1 MQIYF
6 IMLIFLSNIIT
17 QIFFGGCF
25 RNLLMIIAMVLIHIS
40 LMILFLE
47 TFKKE
52 TFGMFSLQQPL

>member
-1 MQIYF
+1 
-6 IMLIFLSNIIT
+6 MLIFFNNIIT

-47 TFKKE
+47 TFKEE